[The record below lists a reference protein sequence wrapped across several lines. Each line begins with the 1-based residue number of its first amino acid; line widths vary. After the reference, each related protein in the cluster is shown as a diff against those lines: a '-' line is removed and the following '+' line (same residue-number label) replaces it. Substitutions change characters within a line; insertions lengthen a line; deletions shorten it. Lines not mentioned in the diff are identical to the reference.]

1 MMGDKLCKLGLE
13 AYVRCPT
20 FRKGDSPLIAYQID
34 NMLSEGTVLM
44 MDVRATLCY
53 PLPPFVR
60 GLCGEF

>member
-1 MMGDKLCKLGLE
+1 MFAVLRFGK
-13 AYVRCPT
+13 
-20 FRKGDSPLIAYQID
+20 DSPLIAYQID